1 MREESLEFLK
11 RLVEAPSPSGFETA
25 AQEVIRARMKK
36 ITKDISIDVMGNLT
50 GIINKNGRP
59 KVMLAAHCDEV
70 GFMVKY
76 ISDDGFI
83 YFTTIGGIDA
93 HLVPGR
99 RVYIHTDKGK
109 VLGVI
114 GKKAIH
120 LMEEEE
126 RKKVAKIEDMWIDI
140 GAKNKKETEKIV
152 NIGDPITFTDGL
164 EILRDELLISRDF
177 DDKMGA
183 YLVVEIMDGLKDKK
197 FSSSLYGVITVQE
210 EIGLRGAIPS
220 TFRVEPDIGI
230 CIEVAHATDHPSVD
244 KKKIGEYKIG
254 AGPVISRGA
263 NINPKLFNLLVDT
276 AKREKIPYQ
285 VLGEPGRTG
294 TDANVMQLSKKG
306 VATILVSVPLR
317 YMHTPVELLS
327 TKDLDNT
334 ARLIIALMK
343 RLKSGMDFTP

>member
-1 MREESLEFLK
+1 MRKESLEFLK
-11 RLVEAPSPSGFETA
+11 KVVETPSPSGFETA
-25 AQEVIRARMKK
+25 AQEVIKDRMKK
-36 ITKDISIDVMGNLT
+36 ITRDISIDVMGNLI
-50 GIINKNGRP
+50 GVLNKDGKP
-59 KVMLAAHCDEV
+59 KVMLAAHCDEI

-83 YFTTIGGIDA
+83 YFTTIGGVDA
-93 HLVPGR
+93 HLIPGR

-120 LMEEEE
+120 LIEEEE
-126 RKKVAKIEDMWIDI
+126 RKKVAKTEEMWIDI
-140 GAKNKKETEKIV
+140 GAKNKKEAEKIV
-152 NIGDPITFTDGL
+152 NIADPITFAYGL
-164 EILRDELLISRDF
+164 EVLKNELLISRAF

-210 EIGLRGAIPS
+210 EVGLRGAIPS

-230 CIEVAHATDHPSVD
+230 CIEVAHASDHPSVD
-244 KKKIGEYKIG
+244 KKKTGEYKIG
-254 AGPVISRGA
+254 AGPVITRGA
-263 NINPKLFNLLVDT
+263 SINPKLFSLLVGT

-294 TDANVMQLSKKG
+294 SDANVMQLSKKG
-306 VATILVSVPLR
+306 VATALISVPLR

-334 ARLIIALMK
+334 ARLIIALIK
-343 RLKSGMDFTP
+343 RIKPGMDFTP